1 MTKQKRHKGV
11 KSLCKGGISMIS
23 HGIKGCG
30 GRTEGHQVGK
40 GQCRDGR
47 LRGLKD
53 LMGSKDY
60 MSQGSRGSKRER

>member
-1 MTKQKRHKGV
+1 
-11 KSLCKGGISMIS
+11 MIS
-23 HGIKGCG
+23 HGIKRCG

-60 MSQGSRGSKRER
+60 MSQGSRGSKWER